1 MAKYLDPKA
10 DLTFKKVFGEHKNLV
25 ISFLNA
31 LLPLDKGKKIKS
43 IEYLPSEMPPRTPFS
58 KDTIVDVRCEET
70 GGRKFIVE
78 MQMNWTANFKQRVL
92 FNAAKAYVRQMPK
105 GKKYHLLQPVY
116 SLNLVN
122 DTFEPEMDG
131 YYHYYSLVHYLNS
144 KKTLDGLHLV
154 FIELPK
160 FKAKNLTEKKMQ
172 ILWLRFLTEI
182 DRDGADDVSQD
193 LLDNPQTGEALEIV
207 RESGLNDV
215 ERAACFHDA
224 DGDDS
229 VLERVQLAAD
239 ERLQRADD
247 LSGGDRGVVRLVR
260 RRAVSAFARDP
271 ERPAVAARH
280 HRTGTVAQ
288 HAVFQ
293 RRPEMGAEDGLN
305 AGKRLA
311 VFDDGVRALLD
322 EGRLF

>member
-31 LLPLDKGKKIKS
+31 LLPLDKGKEIKT
-43 IEYLPSEMPPRTPFS
+43 IEYLPSEMTPRTPFS

-78 MQMNWTANFKQRVL
+78 MQMNWSANFKQRVL

-105 GKKYHLLQPVY
+105 GRKYHLLQPVY

-144 KKTLDGLHLV
+144 KKVLDGLHLV

-182 DRDGADDVSQD
+182 DENTKKVAKA
-193 LLDNPQTGEALEIV
+193 LLDDPHVNEALEIV
-207 RESGLNDV
+207 EESAYSEAEMLAYDKFWDRVSRESTREANLKEAEEKLGAMTA
-215 ERAACFHDA
+215 ERDAEKARADAAEAKLRQDKLDTA
-224 DGDDS
+224 RNLKAMNLTIEQIAAATG
-229 VLERVQLAAD
+229 LAAG
-239 ERLQRADD
+239 EI
-247 LSGGDRGVVRLVR
+247 
-260 RRAVSAFARDP
+260 
-271 ERPAVAARH
+271 
-280 HRTGTVAQ
+280 
-288 HAVFQ
+288 
-293 RRPEMGAEDGLN
+293 
-305 AGKRLA
+305 K
-311 VFDDGVRALLD
+311 AL
-322 EGRLF
+322 